1 MRSGYRSYR
10 VTNVTK
16 VTELQSQQSNRVT
29 EVTEVTELQNIRGRL
44 TPSTDRKKRQATI
57 HVMAASGGKD
67 ILVASPPQIS
77 RDKILSDFPLHWHVW
92 HKDAA
97 SLEEELALNKHNKE
111 VVDPRGRTPLHLAV
125 SLGYVD
131 CVQCLLSGGCDANA
145 INKDGWNVSHEA
157 VSTGNPEI
165 LSLVLQHR
173 DFQRG
178 SQRLGGIPELLDELN
193 AAPDFYVEMRWEFTS
208 WVPFMSR
215 MCPSDTYKIYK
226 CGANVRADTTLI
238 GFDQSDWQRGNRSYV
253 FKGGVDGGEFLEI
266 DHDKKRF
273 FRETLRI
280 REDFRD
286 LEAVKPSDDVVNT
299 RLTSPAVATML
310 NTDNI
315 AFTRHKTM
323 WGWGGDK
330 TEIINGFECKV
341 YTASGVEVLTKTRV
355 EHLNAEDKQAAQ
367 NTNDTF
373 AANGFQTLLGIEE
386 ENFSANFEDD
396 QNRCVIDPTSSNP
409 YNMTIEEYFSPSSEP
424 NGKDIGKLK
433 EMTVKKQ
440 KFKATIS
447 MADKHPLSLGEQVL
461 PIIKLLAISN
471 THFAKLRDFI
481 ALHLP
486 AGFPVKIEIP
496 LFHVLNAKVT
506 FGNIGGTESS
516 VNGVHAVKADI
527 QELDEEG
534 EVAQQEA
541 DLLSLDQSAHCVIET
556 TCFEAPAGYREVN
569 LDQPVVAPVGD
580 EEDELLQLAIRQ
592 SLLEYQQDPANL
604 ASLQALRDSQQNED
618 QALQRA
624 IQESMKETGNTGT
637 EDDAENPTENRQEGD
652 GAVMD
657 DEDLQLAMALSEQ
670 QLEEDERLRKQEFE
684 ELEKIARQD
693 YQ

>member
-1 MRSGYRSYR
+1 
-10 VTNVTK
+10 
-16 VTELQSQQSNRVT
+16 
-29 EVTEVTELQNIRGRL
+29 
-44 TPSTDRKKRQATI
+44 
-57 HVMAASGGKD
+57 MAASGGGKD
-67 ILVASPPQIS
+67 ILVASPPRIS
-77 RDKILSDFPLHWHVW
+77 RDEILSDFPLHWHVW

-97 SLEEELALNKHNKE
+97 SLEEELALNRHNKE
-111 VVDPRGRTPLHLAV
+111 ALDRRGRTPLHLAV
-125 SLGYVD
+125 TLGYVD
-131 CVQCLLSGGCDANA
+131 CVKCLLNGGCDANA
-145 INKDGWNVSHEA
+145 INNDGWNVSHEA

-178 SQRLGGIPELLDELN
+178 SQRLAGIPELLDELN
-193 AAPDFYVEMRWEFTS
+193 ATPDFYVEMRWEFTS

-238 GFDQSDWQRGNRSYV
+238 GFDQNDWQRGSRSYI
-253 FKGGVDGGEFLEI
+253 FKGGVEGGEFLEV

-273 FRETLRI
+273 FKETLSI
-280 REDFRD
+280 RENFRD
-286 LEAVKPSDDVVNT
+286 LEALKPSDEAISN

-315 AFTRHKTM
+315 AFARHKTM

-330 TEIINGFECKV
+330 TETINGFECKV
-341 YTASGVEVLTKTRV
+341 YTASGVEILTKTRV

-367 NTNDTF
+367 NTNETF
-373 AANGFQTLLGIEE
+373 AATGFQTLLGIEE
-386 ENFSANFEDD
+386 ESFLANQEDE
-396 QNRCVIDPTSSNP
+396 QNSCVDPTSLNP
-409 YNMTIEEYFSPSSEP
+409 YQMTIEEYFNPSSEP
-424 NGKDIGKLK
+424 NARDIGKLK

-506 FGNIGGTESS
+506 FGNIGGVESP
-516 VNGVHAVKADI
+516 VNGVHAIKYDI
-527 QELDEEG
+527 HEIDGEGDNLEQED
-534 EVAQQEA
+534 QS
-541 DLLSLDQSAHCVIET
+541 LSLAARCVIES
-556 TCFEAPAGYREVN
+556 TCFEAPAEYREVN
-569 LDQPVVAPVGD
+569 LDQPVAPLV
-580 EEDELLQLAIRQ
+580 EQEDELLRLAMQQ
-592 SLLEYQQDPANL
+592 SLLEYQQDPANI
-604 ASLQALRDSQQNED
+604 ASLQTLAESRQDAD
-618 QALQRA
+618 HDLQCA
-624 IQESMKETGNTGT
+624 IQESMKEKGNTESEGDT
-637 EDDAENPTENRQEGD
+637 QDPAETRQQGD
-652 GAVMD
+652 GAVMF

-670 QLEEDERLRKQEFE
+670 QLEEDERLRKQEDE
-684 ELEKIARQD
+684 ELEKVIQLSLMD
-693 YQ
+693 K